1 MKEIIEETQEYNGMY
16 NIIIY
21 KIAVQENKIAF
32 FFLWLLFWPYNT
44 DLVDQEN

>member
-32 FFLWLLFWPYNT
+32 FIFFVGVVLAL
-44 DLVDQEN
+44 